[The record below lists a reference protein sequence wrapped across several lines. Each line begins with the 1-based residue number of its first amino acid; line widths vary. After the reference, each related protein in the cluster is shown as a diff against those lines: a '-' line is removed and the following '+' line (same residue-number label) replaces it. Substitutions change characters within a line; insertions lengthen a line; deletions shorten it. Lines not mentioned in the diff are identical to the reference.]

1 MPVDSTGLGNKDLLW
16 AVLATHLVQDTS
28 SPASTQSDLTGTESP
43 LRRAHCL
50 LNREGEVVP

>member
-1 MPVDSTGLGNKDLLW
+1 MDSTGLGNKDLLW

-28 SPASTQSDLTGTESP
+28 SPASTQSDLTGTKSP